1 MKDRS
6 DDPLHHERTLLPRS
20 YISLHLFF
28 SVSRLTKKLSAADYD
43 KAEMERELEE
53 TKLKFRE
60 VKHKLDS
67 AMLNSQANIPVQE
80 HLNAVA
86 DVKRLVGGGVGQ
98 GGRGVHGTHC
108 KFNNNVFNIYFLF
121 NEKRR
126 NVLFNDTLNMFDL

>member
-6 DDPLHHERTLLPRS
+6 DDPSHHERTLLPQS

-53 TKLKFRE
+53 MKLKFRE
-60 VKHKLDS
+60 MKHKLDS

-80 HLNAVA
+80 HINAVA
-86 DVKRLVGGGVGQ
+86 DVKRLVGAGCVG
-98 GGRGVHGTHC
+98 
-108 KFNNNVFNIYFLF
+108 
-121 NEKRR
+121 E
-126 NVLFNDTLNMFDL
+126 